1 MPALESAIGVEGV
14 LGLHQ
19 AIIASIPPE
28 EMARSLAIMF
38 PAMNVDDR
46 CELLG
51 GMQAGAPP
59 EVFAGIWALAGSV
72 LAEGDVRAVAGRL
85 GL

>member
-1 MPALESAIGVEGV
+1 V